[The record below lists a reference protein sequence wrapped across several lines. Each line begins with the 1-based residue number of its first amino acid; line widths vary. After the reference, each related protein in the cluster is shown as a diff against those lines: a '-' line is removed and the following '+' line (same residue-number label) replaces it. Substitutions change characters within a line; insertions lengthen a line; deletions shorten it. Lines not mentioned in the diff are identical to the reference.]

1 MALFKPDDKPIDSS
15 SVAAVAD
22 AGPQIGKTAG
32 KSKPRG
38 LSLTGIIDGFL
49 SLLSAVPF
57 GIFLLVLLISACM
70 TGMLIQQVELETF
83 PRYFENLTPAER
95 LVYGRLGFFDI
106 YHVWYFNLLLLLL
119 SLNIILASID
129 HFPKAWNFVR
139 RKKLTASPTFA
150 MTQRTREQVNV
161 PGVSRSELVRR
172 AQDAARE
179 MKFRIRTTDE
189 PERTTVFAE
198 RGAWNR
204 LGAYAVHIGLLTIFA
219 GGFLTSRGHTGLLWL
234 EPGET
239 SDRMSKQVFNFE
251 DASSQLAVG
260 TQELELPFSVHA
272 LDLQQKLIN
281 NQGSI
286 ETSNTLDWLTA
297 VRLKDVETG
306 EERDALIHMNKPY
319 DFRGYRFFQ
328 TSVATVGSARTVK
341 LRATPESGG
350 PAEDVEIRRN
360 GETRLS
366 DGTRVAY
373 RDFNPDFRIG
383 QDRKVGTGPGTTT
396 YERPAVH
403 LQVIKPDGQS
413 SDPWAF
419 TDAFNQEIA
428 GAPFM
433 QSISNG
439 AGYRFSL
446 LEFEKVPR
454 AHAISIQ
461 YDPGVRVV
469 YVGFTMLCLTL
480 IGVFFFSHQRLW
492 IVAEDGRVSLGGDS
506 NRNRLGFEDRVKK
519 IAARVHNPSAAN
531 AEQIDDNS

>member
-1 MALFKPDDKPIDSS
+1 MALFKPDDKPIESS
-15 SVAAVAD
+15 SVAAVAEP
-22 AGPQIGKTAG
+22 APQLSKPSA
-32 KSKPRG
+32 KSKSRG
-38 LSLTGIIDGFL
+38 LSITGIVDGFL

-70 TGMLIQQVELETF
+70 IGMLIQQVELETF

-95 LVYGRLGFFDI
+95 MVYGRLGFFDI

-129 HFPKAWNFVR
+129 HFPKAWAFVR
-139 RKKLTASPTFA
+139 GKKLTASPTFA
-150 MTQRTREQVNV
+150 MTQRTREQVIAL
-161 PGVSRSELVRR
+161 GVEKSELLSR
-172 AQDAARE
+172 AQSAARAA
-179 MKFRIRTTDE
+179 KFRIRTTDE
-189 PERTTVFAE
+189 PDRTTVFAE
-198 RGAWNR
+198 RGTWNR
-204 LGAYAVHIGLLTIFA
+204 LGAYAVHIALLTIFT
-219 GGFLTSRGHTGLLWL
+219 GGFLTSRGHTGLVWL

-239 SDRMSKQVFNFE
+239 SDRMNKQVFNFE
-251 DASSQLAVG
+251 GSSTQFGVG

-281 NQGSI
+281 KDGSI
-286 ETSNTLDWLTA
+286 ETANTLDWLTS

-319 DFRGYRFFQ
+319 DYRGYRFFQ
-328 TSVATVGSARTVK
+328 TSVATVGSARTIK
-341 LRATPESGG
+341 LRATPDSGG
-350 PAEDVEIRRN
+350 AAEEVVLRRN
-360 GETRLS
+360 GETRLA
-366 DGTRVAY
+366 DGTRIVY
-373 RDFNPDFRIG
+373 REFNPDFRIS
-383 QDRKVGTGPGTTT
+383 QDRKVGTGPGTAT
-396 YERPAVH
+396 YDRPAAH
-403 LQVIKPDGQS
+403 LQVIRPDGQS

-419 TDAFNQEIA
+419 SEAFNPEIA
-428 GAPFM
+428 AAPFM

-439 AGYRFSL
+439 SGYRFSL

-469 YVGFTMLCLTL
+469 YVGFTLLCLTL

-492 IVAEDGRVSLGGDS
+492 IVVEDGRVSLGGDS

-519 IAARVHNPSAAN
+519 IAARIKDPAGREP
-531 AEQIDDNS
+531 EQVENS